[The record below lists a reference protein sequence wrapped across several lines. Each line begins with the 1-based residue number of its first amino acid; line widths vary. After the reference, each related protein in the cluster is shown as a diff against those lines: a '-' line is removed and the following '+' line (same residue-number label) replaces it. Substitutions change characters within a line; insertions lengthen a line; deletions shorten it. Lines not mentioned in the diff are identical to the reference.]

1 MIIVFAGDCTGHGV
15 PGAMLSIVGTSLL
28 NKIVYEENTYL
39 PGEIL
44 TRLNYL
50 FYNQLSLKE
59 TNIRDGMD
67 ASLFTI
73 NLVNKT
79 AYFSGAKND
88 GCYIMNSELVELKAQ
103 RSSIGENDKTVF
115 SSQAIP
121 YGAERNFYLFSDGVK
136 DQFGGPKQK
145 KLSSKRFK
153 QILVKASSLPLDEQ
167 QSFIADLVNSWKA
180 GLPQT
185 DDIIVI
191 GLSF

>member
-1 MIIVFAGDCTGHGV
+1 LIIFAGDCTGHGV

-28 NKIVYEENTYL
+28 NKIIYEENTYL

-50 FYNQLSLKE
+50 FFNQLSLKE
-59 TNIRDGMD
+59 ANLRDGMD
-67 ASLFTI
+67 ASLITI
-73 NLVNKT
+73 NLLDKT
-79 AYFSGAKND
+79 AYFAGAKND
-88 GCYIMNSELVELKAQ
+88 GCYIQNSELFELKAQ
-103 RSSIGENDKTVF
+103 RNSIGENETTKFDT
-115 SSQAIP
+115 QRIP
-121 YGAERNFYLFSDGVK
+121 YEQGRNFYLFSDGVK

-153 QILVKASSLPLDEQ
+153 QILMKASSLPLNEQ
-167 QSFIADLVNSWKA
+167 QQFILELVNSWKA

-185 DDIIVI
+185 DDIMVI